1 MSVGRACALL
11 LALALV
17 LCGVLFALLAG
28 GSRPSG
34 EPEAAKTAQTEQ
46 ESVMITDVSVGSLAA
61 AALSSG
67 GKNAALMIEG
77 DQVVLLDAQPGARIS
92 SQLLKAF
99 LYRMAHMPAERVL
112 GEIGDPAEY
121 GFDAYTAAVALLFA
135 DGGRIRLYLGSRAPF
150 DAGWYLMREGDSALY
165 LIDDMTAQM
174 MRYTA
179 DDFRELDVFPEISPS
194 NLAQVNR
201 LTLINGE
208 NIIDIHGLAQ
218 DGAVYFYMAY
228 PYDTL
233 LSWERVVDAFVTPL
247 AMLDKAAFVSADV
260 PPAKYGLAAGRAA
273 RLSAVIGGKETAL
286 LFAPADEEHYYCA
299 REGGSDVVLV
309 EKEKAAFLNTQAMD
323 LMDATLYTRAAA
335 DVERVQVRAQGVSG
349 ELAISGSGTM
359 LRGRIAGRTLGQA
372 ETVELYDVLT
382 MLPPAQE
389 LEKGQAISGRA
400 LLEMTF
406 SLRDGSLDTVSL
418 IPVSERRCA
427 VVINGE
433 AAFATYTATAM
444 EIIRVCQRAFG
455 G

>member
-1 MSVGRACALL
+1 MNRACALL
-11 LALALV
+11 LALAV
-17 LCGVLFALLAG
+17 ALAG
-28 GSRPSG
+28 ALAALMAAGPKALP
-34 EPEAAKTAQTEQ
+34 EPEGTQETAAGT
-46 ESVMITDVSVGSLAA
+46 MITDVSVGALAA

-77 DQVVLLDAQPGARIS
+77 DRVVLLDAPEGAGIS
-92 SQLLKAF
+92 DQLLKAF

-121 GFDAYTAAVALLFA
+121 GFDAYTAAVALLMA
-135 DGGRIRLYLGSRAPF
+135 DGSRIRLFLGSPAPF

-165 LIDDMTAQM
+165 LVDDLTAQM

-179 DDFRELDVFPEISPS
+179 DDFRELDIFPGISPS
-194 NLAQVNR
+194 RLADVNR
-201 LTLINGE
+201 LTLISGE
-208 NIIDIHGLAQ
+208 NIIDIHGIAQ

-247 AMLDKAAFVSADV
+247 ASLEKAAFVSADV
-260 PPAKYGLAAGRAA
+260 PPARYGLEAGRAA
-273 RLSAVIGGKETAL
+273 RLSAVIAGKETAL
-286 LFAPADEEHYYCA
+286 LFAPADENHYYCA

-309 EKEKAAFLNTQAMD
+309 EREKAAFLNTQAMD
-323 LMDATLYTRAAA
+323 LMDSTLYTRPAA
-335 DVERVQVRAQGVSG
+335 DVECVRFSAQGVSG
-349 ELAISGSGTM
+349 ELFISGAGTM
-359 LRGRIAGRTLGQA
+359 LRGRIGGSQLSQA
-372 ETVELYDVLT
+372 QTVELYDVLT

-389 LEKGQAISGRA
+389 LEENQAVSGNA

-406 SLRDGSLDTVSL
+406 VLRDGSSDTVSL

-433 AAFATYTATAM
+433 ASFATYTATAM
-444 EIIRVCQRAFG
+444 EIIRVCQRTFG

>member
-1 MSVGRACALL
+1 MRRVCALL
-11 LALALV
+11 LALSLALA
-17 LCGVLFALLAG
+17 FALAALERAK
-28 GSRPSG
+28 
-34 EPEAAKTAQTEQ
+34 PETQAAPEENPAQQ
-46 ESVMITDVSVGSLAA
+46 ENVMITDVSVGTLAA

-67 GKNAALMIEG
+67 GKNAAILIEG
-77 DQVVLLDAQPGARIS
+77 DQVLLLDAPQGARIS

-121 GFDAYTAAVALLFA
+121 GFDAYTAAVALLGA

-150 DAGWYLMREGDSALY
+150 EAGWYLMREGDSALY
-165 LIDDMTAQM
+165 LIDEMTAQM

-179 DDFRELDVFPEISPS
+179 DDFRELDIFPQVSAS
-194 NLAQVNR
+194 RLAEVNR
-201 LTLINGE
+201 LTLISGE

-247 AMLDKAAFVSADV
+247 AALEKAAFVSADV
-260 PPAKYGLAAGRAA
+260 PPAQYGLEAGRAA
-273 RLSAVIGGKETAL
+273 RLSAVIGGRETAL
-286 LFAPADEEHYYCA
+286 LFAPADETHYYCA
-299 REGGSDVVLV
+299 REGGSDVVLI
-309 EKEKAAFLNTQAMD
+309 EREKAAFLDTQAMD
-323 LMDATLYTRAAA
+323 LMDSTLYTRAAA
-335 DVERVQVRAQGVSG
+335 DVERIEVRAQGISG

-359 LRGRIAGRTLGQA
+359 LRGRIGGRTLGQA
-372 ETVELYDVLT
+372 ETVEMYDVLT
-382 MLPPAQE
+382 MLPPAQA
-389 LEKGQAISGRA
+389 LEQGQNISGSA

-406 SLRDGSLDTVSL
+406 RLRDGASDTVSL

-433 AAFATYTATAM
+433 ASFATYTATAL

>member
-1 MSVGRACALL
+1 MNRACALL
-11 LALALV
+11 LALAV
-17 LCGVLFALLAG
+17 ALAG
-28 GSRPSG
+28 ALAALMAAGPKALP
-34 EPEAAKTAQTEQ
+34 EPGGTQETAAGT
-46 ESVMITDVSVGSLAA
+46 MITDVSVGSLAA

-77 DQVVLLDAQPGARIS
+77 DRVVLLDAPEGAGIS
-92 SQLLKAF
+92 DQLLKAF

-121 GFDAYTAAVALLFA
+121 GFDAYTAAVALLMA
-135 DGGRIRLYLGSRAPF
+135 DGSRIRLFLGSPAPF

-165 LIDDMTAQM
+165 LVDDMTAQM

-179 DDFRELDVFPEISPS
+179 DDFRELDIFPGISPS
-194 NLAQVNR
+194 RLADVNR
-201 LTLINGE
+201 LTLISGE
-208 NIIDIHGLAQ
+208 NIIDIHGIAQ

-247 AMLDKAAFVSADV
+247 ASLEKAAFVSADV
-260 PPAKYGLAAGRAA
+260 PPARYGLEAGRAA
-273 RLSAVIGGKETAL
+273 RLSAVIAGKETAL
-286 LFAPADEEHYYCA
+286 LFAPADENHYYCA
-299 REGGSDVVLV
+299 REGCSDVVLV
-309 EKEKAAFLNTQAMD
+309 EREKAAFLNTQAMD
-323 LMDATLYTRAAA
+323 LLDSTLYTRPAA
-335 DVERVQVRAQGVSG
+335 DVECVRFSAQGVSG
-349 ELAISGSGTM
+349 ELFISGAGTM
-359 LRGRIAGRTLGQA
+359 LRGRIGGSQLSQA
-372 ETVELYDVLT
+372 QTVELYDVLT

-389 LEKGQAISGRA
+389 LEENQAVSGNA

-406 SLRDGSLDTVSL
+406 VLRDGSSDTVSL

-433 AAFATYTATAM
+433 ASFATYTATAM
-444 EIIRVCQRAFG
+444 EIIRVCQRTFG